1 MVVEQVLTE
10 GLAIHT
16 FRDANCGEGGQSAL
30 GRHMHRKAETFQPVP
45 EHLRIAAMA
54 CPGLVETFFS
64 QETQGLTHAEVHV
77 DRRGVVV
84 DAVAAPVLVQQGNVQ
99 IPVGHLALT
108 GCHLGLSTGAHGE
121 GSETGRAAQA
131 LLAAA
136 VGEID
141 FPLIDVERNAPQRG
155 DGVEQQKAI
164 MLPAEVA
171 DALHGLA
178 DTR

>member
-54 CPGLVETFFS
+54 CPGLIETFLC
-64 QETQGLTHAEVHV
+64 QETQSLAHAEVHV
-77 DRRGVVV
+77 DRRSVVI
-84 DAVAAPVLVQQGNVQ
+84 DAVASPVLIQQGNIQV
-99 IPVGHLALT
+99 PVGNLALT
-108 GCHLGLSTGAHGE
+108 GGHLGLSTGTHGE
-121 GSETGRAAQA
+121 GAESGRAAQA
-131 LLAAA
+131 FLAAA
-136 VGEID
+136 VGKIN
-141 FPLIDVERNAPQRG
+141 FPLIDIKRHTPQGG
-155 DGVEQQKAI
+155 DGVQQQKAI
-164 MLPAEVA
+164 VLPAEVA
-171 DALHGLA
+171 NALHWLA